1 MFVES
6 ITQPTDE
13 WECWSEK
20 LRMFAEPPQGLAVSI
35 AWDNGD
41 GSITQLNVWD
51 APGAIA
57 DNYMERVLPIV
68 QAEGEPEHKP
78 RRHGEPLAIYLRP

>member
-13 WECWSEK
+13 WERWSEK
-20 LRMFAEPPQGLAVSI
+20 LRMYAEPPQGLAVSI

-57 DNYMERVLPIV
+57 DNYMDRILPIV

-78 RRHGEPLAIYLRP
+78 TRHGEPLAIYLRP